1 MLRRNISVDFEKKK
15 RKKRANFSP
24 AVNDKQR
31 FCALYK
37 NIINELFHES
47 IIIVV
52 DIIRSNLSIY
62 TDTIRK
68 IIRQIKLET
77 NHSRNKKYPPINSKY

>member
-1 MLRRNISVDFEKKK
+1 MLDQLPWIINCLINYLGEKKK

-31 FCALYK
+31 FSALCK

-47 IIIVV
+47 IIVVV
-52 DIIRSNLSIY
+52 DIIRSNLSIH

-68 IIRQIKLET
+68 IT
-77 NHSRNKKYPPINSKY
+77 SN